1 MNSKFEILFDE
12 LSKIEDKKELLHI
25 YKFFTQKIEIMLN
38 DEHQEKTLRRNT
50 LADESK
56 IIQTKELQGDF
67 KALEAQYTLEF
78 KTPIKNFIFLD
89 IKEEMS
95 EQFFQNLSKTVR
107 FNTSIRI
114 LEEAVLLKDFMSIGS
129 CNTLMNVF
137 LQVANS
143 DNINEKNTIEGMSE
157 LMKVW
162 GGQPLS
168 FRISKS
174 NVMMPEESNTPS
186 EIAFYKL
193 EKKHLV
199 FKTLAEELGTVF
211 KSFYKHEKSSSEL
224 MSVSLS
230 LRYLVPHQ
238 GGNPIHIDAWK
249 DSMIKNGYIYTNQQ
263 FSLFLSATEDEE
275 FIVFGDNDKKTI
287 QSGNGSLMGFNP
299 TQKHHHPD
307 GHGSWI
313 LIIEVILKTKI

>member
-1 MNSKFEILFDE
+1 MNHKIEILFDE
-12 LSKIEDKKELLHI
+12 ISKIEDKKELLHI
-25 YKFFTQKIEIMLN
+25 YKSFMQRIENMLN
-38 DEHQEKTLRRNT
+38 EEYQEKTLRRNT

-56 IIQTKELQGDF
+56 IVNSKELQGDF
-67 KALEAQYTLEF
+67 KALEAQYTPNF
-78 KTPIKNFIFLD
+78 TSDIKNFIFLD
-89 IKEEMS
+89 ATEEMS
-95 EQFFQNLSKTVR
+95 KKFSKTLSKTVR
-107 FNTSIRI
+107 FDTSIKI
-114 LEEAVLLKDFMSIGS
+114 LEEAILLKDFMPIGS

-143 DNINEKNTIEGMSE
+143 DNINEKNVIEGMSE

-174 NVMMPEESNTPS
+174 NVMIPEESNTPS

-193 EKKHLV
+193 ERKHLV
-199 FKTLAEELGTVF
+199 FKTLAEELGAIF
-211 KSFYKHEKSSSEL
+211 KLFYNQEKSNSEL

-230 LRYLVPHQ
+230 LRYLVPNQ

-249 DSMIKNGYIYTNQQ
+249 DSMLKNGYIYTNQQ

-275 FIVFGDNDKKTI
+275 FVVFGDNNKKTI
-287 QSGNGSLMGFNP
+287 QRGNGSLMGFNP

>member
-1 MNSKFEILFDE
+1 MNDKIKLLFEEVL
-12 LSKIEDKKELLHI
+12 KIEDKNELIKIYKQFIENMELLLNSENSE
-25 YKFFTQKIEIMLN
+25 KIP
-38 DEHQEKTLRRNT
+38 RRNT
-50 LADESK
+50 LATESE
-56 IIQTKELQGDF
+56 IIDSKELKGDF
-67 KALEAQYTLEF
+67 KALEAQYT
-78 KTPIKNFIFLD
+78 PIFSTDVTNFVFVNSR
-89 IKEEMS
+89 EEMA
-95 EQFFQNLSKTVR
+95 EEFDKKLSQTVR
-107 FNTSIRI
+107 FDTNIKI
-114 LEEAVLLKDFMSIGS
+114 LEKAVLLKNFISIGS

-143 DNINEKNTIEGMSE
+143 DNLNNENILDGMSE

-174 NVMMPEESNTPS
+174 NVMLPEESNTPS

-211 KSFYKHEKSSSEL
+211 KSFYNYDKNNSEL
-224 MSVSLS
+224 LSVSLS
-230 LRYLVPHQ
+230 LRYLVPNQ
-238 GGNPIHIDAWK
+238 GGNPIHIDAWN
-249 DSMIKNGYIYTNQQ
+249 DSMIKDGYIYTNQQ
-263 FSLFLSATEDEE
+263 FSLFLSAKEEEE
-275 FIVFGDNDKKTI
+275 FVVFGENNQKTV
-287 QSGNGSLMGFNP
+287 QQGNGSLMGFNP

>member
-1 MNSKFEILFDE
+1 MNDKIELFFEEI
-12 LSKIEDKKELLHI
+12 SKIKNKTEIIEVYKELI
-25 YKFFTQKIEIMLN
+25 DKIESLLN
-38 DEHQEKTLRRNT
+38 EEHSEKIPRRNT
-50 LADESK
+50 LATESE
-56 IIQTKELQGDF
+56 ILNSKELKGDF
-67 KALEAQYTLEF
+67 KALEAQYT
-78 KTPIKNFIFLD
+78 PIFATDITNFIFINATD
-89 IKEEMS
+89 EMAKNFDN
-95 EQFFQNLSKTVR
+95 ELSQTVR
-107 FNTSIRI
+107 FNKEIKI
-114 LEEAVLLKDFMSIGS
+114 LEKAVLLKDFISIGS

-143 DNINEKNTIEGMSE
+143 DNIHNKNILEGMSE

-174 NVMMPEESNTPS
+174 NVMLPEESNTPS

-199 FKTLAEELGTVF
+199 FKTLAEELGTIF
-211 KSFYKHEKSSSEL
+211 KLFYNYNKNNAEL
-224 MSVSLS
+224 LSVSLS
-230 LRYLVPHQ
+230 LRYLVPNQ
-238 GGNPIHIDAWK
+238 GGNPIHIDAWN
-249 DSMIKNGYIYTNQQ
+249 DSMIKDGYIYTNQQ
-263 FSLFLSATEDEE
+263 FSLFLSATEEEE
-275 FIVFGDNDKKTI
+275 FVVFGENNQKTV
-287 QSGNGSLMGFNP
+287 QQGNGSLMGFNP